1 VLPGLAITV
10 GATWLLYMSGLFV
23 LWTPLPLLYR
33 LGKTGPVPYLVSA
46 LISLCGIAVLYWFLL
61 PTPDAE
67 GGRQFLAVPALGLY
81 EYFGRSVVQG
91 VSLIYFSYFAAMAG
105 SLGWSHLH
113 RHNIDQT
120 FQRAIIIPVVM
131 GLVAVWLLAK
141 SLDLSVFNETRGY
154 LLYLLDEVIVLG
166 SRSGIT
172 GQELFFLK
180 EHREAIVTTILQMIP
195 AALIIGTLFTAW
207 CNVLA
212 ARWWFPKAPLFRHL
226 GSLSR
231 WKLGDKWVWGLIGA
245 GVAYVADIYWLE
257 QAWLGSVAANLLW
270 VYGALY
276 FLQGLAII
284 SFYLNKRRSFIVR
297 VSVYG
302 ILILFF
308 QVMAILVTVLGL
320 LEIWFN
326 FRKLSGGDYHG
337 SDLARKH

>member
-1 VLPGLAITV
+1 MPGVAITV

-33 LGKTGPVPYLVSA
+33 LGKTGPTPYLVSA
-46 LISLCGIAVLYWFLL
+46 LISLCGIAALYWFLL
-61 PTPDAE
+61 PTLDDE
-67 GGRQFLAVPALGLY
+67 GSRQFLAVPALGLY
-81 EYFGRSVVQG
+81 EHFGRGVVQG
-91 VSLIYFSYFAAMAG
+91 VALIYFSYFAAMAG
-105 SLGWSHLH
+105 SLGWSHLR
-113 RHNIDQT
+113 RHTIDQT
-120 FQRAIIIPVVM
+120 FWRAIIIPVVM
-131 GLVAVWLLAK
+131 GLVAIWLLAK
-141 SLDLSVFNETRGY
+141 GLQLSVLNEARGY
-154 LLYLLDEVIVLG
+154 LLYLLDEVIALG
-166 SRSGIT
+166 SRTGIT
-172 GQELFFLK
+172 GQEVLFLK
-180 EHREAIVTTILQMIP
+180 EHREAIATTVLQMIP

-212 ARWWFPKAPLFRHL
+212 ARWWFPKGPLFRHL

-231 WKLGDKWVWGLIGA
+231 WKLGDQWVWGLIVAGA
-245 GVAYVADIYWLE
+245 AYVAHIYLLE
-257 QAWLGSVAANLLW
+257 QDWLGSVAANILW

-284 SFYLNKRRSFIVR
+284 SFYLSKRRSFILR
-297 VSVYG
+297 VLVYG